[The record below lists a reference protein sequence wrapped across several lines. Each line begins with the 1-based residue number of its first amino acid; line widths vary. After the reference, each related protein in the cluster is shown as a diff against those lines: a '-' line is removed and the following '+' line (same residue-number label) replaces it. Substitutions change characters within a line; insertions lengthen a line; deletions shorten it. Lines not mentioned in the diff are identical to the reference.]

1 MKTSNKLSQLCAPA
15 LAGALLS
22 VATPATVYAEAF
34 PEHAIKLV
42 VPWSPGGATDVLG
55 RILAKGL
62 TAQLKQ
68 TVVVENK
75 AGAGGNIGTSAFVRE
90 KADGY
95 SLLVATSSTNAANPH
110 LYKRLGF
117 DAQKDFAPVA
127 FVANIPNVLEVPK
140 GSRFTSVGDLLAF
153 AKENPGQLNYGS
165 AGVGS
170 SQHLATSLLQHT
182 TGASFTHIPYKG
194 SGPAVSDL
202 LGKQLDFM
210 IDTGSMAQVKGGNL
224 NALAVASKKRIPFLP
239 DVPTFEE
246 AGIKDMVASAWYGIV
261 APTGTPADVVD
272 TLNKAVNNALKDP
285 QIRAQLEGM
294 GAQVVE
300 GDNTSAEF
308 GAFIQSEIT
317 RYAELVKM
325 SGAKPE

>member
-1 MKTSNKLSQLCAPA
+1 MRPNITLKTLCVPMVSAV
-15 LAGALLS
+15 LATTAAGMAR
-22 VATPATVYAEAF
+22 AETF
-34 PEHAIKLV
+34 PDHAIKLV

-62 TAQLKQ
+62 TEQLKQ

-75 AGAGGNIGTSAFVRE
+75 AGAGGNIGTTSFVRE
-90 KADGY
+90 KPDGY

-117 DAQKDFAPVA
+117 DAEKDFAPVA

-140 GSRFTSVGDLLAF
+140 GSKFTSVTDLIQY
-153 AKENPGQLNYGS
+153 AKDKPGELNYGS

-170 SQHLATSLLQHT
+170 SQHLATSLLQHI
-182 TGASFTHIPYKG
+182 TGAQFTHVPYKG

-202 LGKQLDFM
+202 LGKRLDFM

-224 NALAVASKKRIPFLP
+224 TALAVASTKRIPFLP

-246 AGIKDMVASAWYGIV
+246 AGVKDMVASAWYGIV
-261 APTGTPADVVD
+261 APAGTPADVIEI
-272 TLNKAVNNALKDP
+272 LNKAVNNALKDP
-285 QIRAQLEGM
+285 QTHAQLEGM

-300 GDNTSAEF
+300 GSNSSAEF
-308 GAFIQSEIT
+308 AEFMKTEIK
-317 RYAELVKM
+317 RYGELVRM

>member
-1 MKTSNKLSQLCAPA
+1 
-15 LAGALLS
+15 
-22 VATPATVYAEAF
+22 
-34 PEHAIKLV
+34 
-42 VPWSPGGATDVLG
+42 
-55 RILAKGL
+55 
-62 TAQLKQ
+62 
-68 TVVVENK
+68 
-75 AGAGGNIGTSAFVRE
+75 
-90 KADGY
+90 
-95 SLLVATSSTNAANPH
+95 
-110 LYKRLGF
+110 
-117 DAQKDFAPVA
+117 
-127 FVANIPNVLEVPK
+127 
-140 GSRFTSVGDLLAF
+140 
-153 AKENPGQLNYGS
+153 
-165 AGVGS
+165 
-170 SQHLATSLLQHT
+170 
-182 TGASFTHIPYKG
+182 
-194 SGPAVSDL
+194 
-202 LGKQLDFM
+202 
-210 IDTGSMAQVKGGNL
+210 MAQVKGGNL